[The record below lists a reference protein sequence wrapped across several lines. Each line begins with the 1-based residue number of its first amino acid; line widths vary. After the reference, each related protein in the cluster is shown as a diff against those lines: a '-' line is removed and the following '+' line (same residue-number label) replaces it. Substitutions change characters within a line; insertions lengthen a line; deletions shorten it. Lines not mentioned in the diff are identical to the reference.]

1 MIIPELEEAAKS
13 YRRTGVCAYTTE
25 QDDTLLRYCGN
36 IPKDLLMKYFPGKTY
51 GALEGRKRRLIKLQK
66 KKKGATVDKPTDGLY
81 ASTPPTKKK
90 PGLNSIT
97 SRGNLNRKGKGKH
110 GDLKIPISAVTD
122 KKGYMAA
129 YLLCKRHGW
138 LPYPEALA
146 LENKSVENIQKSTEK
161 VMAPSEKK
169 AGALSKSGLTV
180 RKQPALPLHQH
191 PKAITEPQEDRVSD
205 ESQEWTE
212 AEDAAIA
219 GCPNEDA
226 MLMRYM
232 EKFPESNR
240 RALDVIE
247 HWKALHVDTDVAEAG
262 V

>member
-36 IPKDLLMKYFPGKTY
+36 VPKDLLMKYFPGKTY

-161 VMAPSEKK
+161 VTEDPAK
-169 AGALSKSGLTV
+169 GV
-180 RKQPALPLHQH
+180 R
-191 PKAITEPQEDRVSD
+191 PQEIKI
-205 ESQEWTE
+205 Q
-212 AEDAAIA
+212 
-219 GCPNEDA
+219 
-226 MLMRYM
+226 
-232 EKFPESNR
+232 
-240 RALDVIE
+240 
-247 HWKALHVDTDVAEAG
+247 DVAKIQPQNSVVLSHPEIATGMRVRQIKPDAG
-262 V
+262 RQMFGTGVVVSRHGEIVEVRNGSRTPHKILAACLELADGPEKETGAVVSP